1 MRVIPFRDDPFWEQ
15 EIDLEGTVYRFDFT
29 WNTLFKHWTM
39 AVKRRDNSYIIA
51 GVKLVISYD
60 ILSHYKYDDLPKGSL
75 VTVDSTEDLPRIE
88 RYDMG
93 SRIFLVYFNQE
104 ELNTQKA
111 LLGVG

>member
-1 MRVIPFRDDPFWEQ
+1 MRVIPFRDDPFWEE
-15 EIDLEGTVYRFDFT
+15 EIDLDGSVYRFEFT

-60 ILSHYKYDDLPKGSL
+60 ILNHYKYDDLPRGSL
-75 VTVDSTEDLPRIE
+75 VTVDTTSELLRIE

-93 SRIFLVYFNQE
+93 SRIFLVYFSLE
-104 ELNTQKA
+104 ELQQQQA
-111 LLGVG
+111 LLGVA